1 MRVPR
6 LVLAILAILTLGAL
20 VFQVAAGD
28 APQIARA
35 VTLFVLTADL
45 VALGGMVFGPRRG

>member
-6 LVLAILAILTLGAL
+6 PLLALLAILTLGAL
-20 VFQVAAGD
+20 VLQVAADD

-45 VALGGMVFGPRRG
+45 VAIGAMVFGPRRG